1 MRRGR
6 AAPGL
11 AVAERPYWRGGGE
24 RDHEPP
30 EHNARHW
37 SAQLFCVDVTG
48 AQTVTLSAPG
58 SRVSLSLALA
68 THFCG
73 FCFRLSCLRLSRG
86 FCAIEVRLTIL
97 PGSSHAY

>member
-30 EHNARHW
+30 EHDARHW
-37 SAQLFCVDVTG
+37 SAQRFDVDVTG
-48 AQTVTLSAPG
+48 APAVTPSAHE

-73 FCFRLSCLRLSRG
+73 FCFRLSCLRPSRG
-86 FCAIEVRLTIL
+86 FRAIKVRLAIL
-97 PGSSHAY
+97 PGSSLAY